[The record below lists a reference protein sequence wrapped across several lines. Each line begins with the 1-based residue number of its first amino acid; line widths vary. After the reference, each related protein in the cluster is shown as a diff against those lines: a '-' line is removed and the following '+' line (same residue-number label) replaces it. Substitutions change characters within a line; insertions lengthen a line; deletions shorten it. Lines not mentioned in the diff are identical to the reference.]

1 MQQNPFKTNI
11 SREYSCYAKFDG
23 AELKILE
30 SGSKVSDTV
39 TEVHAEFRQKI
50 LCRTPPFTCMG
61 ATSVFNQNNYR
72 FGMYK
77 NMCTKETT
85 LGLARNLFTFVNE
98 QDSMN
103 SNFTA
108 FIAVF
113 ETPIPEDEHHF
124 EKLVWK
130 QLQMLHDE
138 DSRYHDWDKEFSNDI
153 NNHQFSYSF
162 AERGFFI
169 VGMHPKSSRI
179 ARQFSYPLLVFNASR
194 QFDHLVETNQF
205 HNFVRIIRERDIAL
219 QGSINPNLP
228 EKYDYSRP
236 EEPEVRQYSGRA
248 VEKDW
253 QCPLV
258 VNKKKHE
265 CNQN

>member
-1 MQQNPFKTNI
+1 MRKNPFESNLAL
-11 SREYSCYAKFDG
+11 EHSCYAKFDG
-23 AELKILE
+23 TEFKILE
-30 SGSKVSDTV
+30 SGGKISDKV
-39 TEVHAEFRQKI
+39 TEVHAEFRKKI
-50 LCRTPPFTCMG
+50 LHRTPPFTCMG

-72 FGMYK
+72 FSMYSD
-77 NMCTKETT
+77 MCTKETT
-85 LGLARNLFTFVNE
+85 LALARNLFTFVDE

-103 SNFTA
+103 SHFTA

-113 ETPIPEDEHHF
+113 EKPIPEDEHHF
-124 EKLVWK
+124 EKLVWS

-138 DSRYHDWDKEFSNDI
+138 DSRYHDWDTQFSNDI
-153 NNHQFSYSF
+153 NNHKFSYSF
-162 AERGFFI
+162 AQRSFFI
-169 VGMHPKSSRI
+169 IGMHPGSSRI

-205 HNFVRIIRERDIAL
+205 HNFVRIIRERDMAL

-228 EKYDYSRP
+228 AKYDHSRP

-253 QCPLV
+253 QCPLIV
-258 VNKKKHE
+258 HQKKDRHNE
-265 CNQN
+265 